1 MSTLAEPQ
9 SSTILPGPDGGTLL
23 GFLCALG
30 ALAVFQRVF
39 ANESVRLAWHN
50 KDGWHPQI
58 RVGDRDVAPSDIPA
72 LFAEL
77 TREAGRER
85 FRIPANPKSKQVKSL
100 LEDRYYLNPDHVSV
114 EDYAAKA
121 ASLDRDSSDF
131 LAAIGGPV
139 ETSSTAAIE
148 ATAFCALG
156 SSQQY
161 FFKAARELSQKP
173 AQPNTAAKKESRRK
187 TSPPDDP
194 ATIEE
199 HLSAALFRPW
209 TYTHPASGM
218 RWDTAEDRRHALRWN
233 DPSPDPIWTER
244 GANRL
249 AIEALSFFPTAPG
262 RRGLQTTA
270 FSEHHQRGYVSWPVW
285 SPLLSSDAVK
295 SLVTHA
301 EFATLR
307 PRRKAHA
314 PLGVEE
320 VFRCER
326 MQKAKQV
333 NFSVAMP
340 CLD

>member
-1 MSTLAEPQ
+1 MTMPAEPQ
-9 SSTILPGPDGGTLL
+9 SSTILPGPDGATLL

-30 ALAVFQRVF
+30 TLAVLQRVF
-39 ANESVRLAWHN
+39 ANQSVRLAWRN
-50 KDGWHPQI
+50 EDGWHPQI
-58 RVGDRDVAPSDIPA
+58 RIGDRDVAPSDIPA

-77 TREAGRER
+77 TRETVRER
-85 FRIPANPKSKQVKSL
+85 FRIPAHHKLKQVKSL
-100 LEDRYYLNPDHVSV
+100 SEDGCYLNPDHVSV

-121 ASLDRDSSDF
+121 ASIDRDSSDF

-139 ETSSTAAIE
+139 ETNPTAAIE

-173 AQPNTAAKKESRRK
+173 AQPDANVKKQSRRK
-187 TSPPDDP
+187 ISPPDDP

-209 TYTHPASGM
+209 TYTHPAPGM
-218 RWDTAEDRRHALRWN
+218 RWDTAEDRSHALRWN
-233 DPSPDPIWTER
+233 DPSTDAIWTER

-249 AIEALSFFPTAPG
+249 AIEALSFFPTALA
-262 RRGLQTTA
+262 RGALQTTA
-270 FSEHHQRGYVSWPVW
+270 FSKHHQRDYVSWPVW

-307 PRRKAHA
+307 PRRRALA